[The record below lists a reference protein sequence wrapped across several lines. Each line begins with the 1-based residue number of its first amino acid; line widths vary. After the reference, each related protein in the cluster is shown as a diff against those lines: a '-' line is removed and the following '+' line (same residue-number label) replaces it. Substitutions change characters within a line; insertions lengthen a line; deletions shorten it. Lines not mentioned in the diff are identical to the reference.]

1 MYIIRRAFR
10 IDDQLVPNVGV
21 SQALARLRIENS
33 WPGFIL
39 ARWTGLWTVGHE
51 PWTFRCEPKQILYNG
66 SWKLFMSD
74 QRIVWII

>member
-1 MYIIRRAFR
+1 MWDNRRALR

-21 SQALARLRIENS
+21 SQAFGKLRMWDS

-51 PWTFRCEPKQILYNG
+51 PWTFRCEPGEILHMESGNCVC
-66 SWKLFMSD
+66 LFKG
-74 QRIVWII
+74 